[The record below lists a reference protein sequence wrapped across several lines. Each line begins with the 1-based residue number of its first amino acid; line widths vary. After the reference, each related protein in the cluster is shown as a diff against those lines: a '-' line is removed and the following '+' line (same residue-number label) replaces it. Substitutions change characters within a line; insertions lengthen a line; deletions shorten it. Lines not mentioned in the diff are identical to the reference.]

1 MVTHNPAPNHSSPF
15 ALNTLAKNFGPA
27 WLAHLTLLQAG
38 LPGVAQV
45 SNLLYRRL
53 PVGWP
58 WQGVA
63 RPGVRD
69 VCGLEIRDTA
79 DWKSALQHCPATPR
93 KKLRCGPAWLGLMT
107 TGDFIGTF
115 PVVNCIA

>member
-1 MVTHNPAPNHSSPF
+1 MF
-15 ALNTLAKNFGPA
+15 LAT
-27 WLAHLTLLQAG
+27 LTLLQAG
-38 LPGVAQV
+38 LAVLAQV
-45 SNLLYRRL
+45 FNLLYRRL

-79 DWKSALQHCPATPR
+79 DWQSALQHCPATPAR
-93 KKLRCGPAWLGLMT
+93 
-107 TGDFIGTF
+107 
-115 PVVNCIA
+115 N